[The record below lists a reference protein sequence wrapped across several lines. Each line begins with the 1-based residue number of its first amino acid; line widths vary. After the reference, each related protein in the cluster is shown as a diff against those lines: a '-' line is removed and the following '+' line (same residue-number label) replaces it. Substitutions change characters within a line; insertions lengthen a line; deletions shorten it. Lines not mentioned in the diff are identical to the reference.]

1 MEEHIVHYSD
11 IDESSDEEL
20 EDNSWMDILE
30 KEEKDYKSFY
40 KENVD
45 IIKIFFTY
53 VDSNNNIY
61 YVKKDNLLI
70 ENNKIRREELIYLLK
85 KNKINNKKNH
95 KLISVLQYNIDL
107 EPEDVLNYLK
117 YKEKYNFLTV
127 VSKVNDIIWNDTI
140 NIFKNLNSLHIV
152 YYEEPIK
159 NTSNTKKVYIR
170 NGKLKRNK
178 HTRKRT

>member
-1 MEEHIVHYSD
+1 MEEYDPHYSN
-11 IDESSDEEL
+11 IESSDEEL
-20 EDNSWMDILE
+20 EDTSWMDLLE
-30 KEEKDYKSFY
+30 KEEEDYKSFY

-45 IIKIFFTY
+45 IVKIFYTY
-53 VDSNNNIY
+53 VDSDNKIY

-70 ENNKIRREELIYLLK
+70 ENNKINRDELIYILK
-85 KNKINNKKNH
+85 KNKQNNNKNH

-117 YKEKYNFLTV
+117 QKEKYNFLTI
-127 VSKVNDIIWNDTI
+127 VSKINDILWNDTI

-152 YYEEPIK
+152 YYEEPK
-159 NTSNTKKVYIR
+159 KKLSTTKKVYIG
-170 NGKLKRNK
+170 NGKLKRKK